1 MNDSEELEVTADAR
15 IPDDVIAAVRRILHD
30 HELPAAL
37 AALGGTPHVRIE
49 AIVDRGRSLA
59 TAHHNWQEA
68 RLAQIDGLRP
78 FGRQQIDAI
87 TPSTLAR
94 VTCECVR
101 ERSGGMSSYYGFRGH
116 FVSLLVSVAADV
128 IWDARVEEAS

>member
-1 MNDSEELEVTADAR
+1 LDSEELEVTAAPA
-15 IPDDVIAAVRRILHD
+15 IPSDIVAAVQRILYD
-30 HELPAAL
+30 KDVLAVL
-37 AALGGTPHVRIE
+37 AALGGTPRIRVE
-49 AIVDRGRSLA
+49 AIVDGGQSLA
-59 TAHHNWQEA
+59 AAHHNWQEA

-78 FGRQQIDAI
+78 FARQQIDAI

>member
-1 MNDSEELEVTADAR
+1 VTAAPT
-15 IPDDVIAAVRRILHD
+15 IPGEMIAAVRRILHD
-30 HELPAAL
+30 KELPAVL
-37 AALGGTPHVRIE
+37 EALGGTPHVRIE
-49 AIVDRGRSLA
+49 AIVDRGQSLA
-59 TAHHNWQEA
+59 AAHHNWQEA
-68 RLAQIDGLRP
+68 RLAHVDGLRP
-78 FGRQQIDAI
+78 FARQQIDAI

-116 FVSLLVSVAADV
+116 FVSLLVAVAADV